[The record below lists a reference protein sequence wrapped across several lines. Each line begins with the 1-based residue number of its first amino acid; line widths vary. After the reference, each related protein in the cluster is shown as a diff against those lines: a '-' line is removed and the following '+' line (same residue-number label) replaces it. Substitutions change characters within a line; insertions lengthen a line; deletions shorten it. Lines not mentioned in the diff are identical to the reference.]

1 MFRIFHSAMIAY
13 FAIVMMSVV
22 LGGAMAGCGY
32 RANPYYERSDSTK
45 QPQGGLQGAGKQSQI
60 NEQDSQPTLQSV
72 KSIHSA
78 SLSEDDGD

>member
-1 MFRIFHSAMIAY
+1 MIAY
-13 FAIVMMSVV
+13 FAMVMMSVV

-45 QPQGGLQGAGKQSQI
+45 QPQGNLHNANK
-60 NEQDSQPTLQSV
+60 QDSQPTLQSV